1 MNSRSKKK
9 KKLNAEEFDNKFSSG
24 EDMSQH
30 MDWSKA
36 VKRINLDIPLWAIK
50 DLDKEATRRGI
61 TRQSLIK
68 TWIIDRLDEANQT
81 RHEAI

>member
-1 MNSRSKKK
+1 MNSRSKEKR
-9 KKLNAEEFDNKFSSG
+9 KLAAEAFDKKFSAG
-24 EDMSQH
+24 EDLSDH
-30 MDWSKA
+30 VDWSKA

-68 TWIIDRLDEANQT
+68 TWIIDRLDEVNQA
-81 RHEAI
+81 RHEAM

>member
-1 MNSRSKKK
+1 MSSPSKKA
-9 KKLNAEEFDNKFSSG
+9 KKLTAKEFDQNFSDG
-24 EDMSQH
+24 EDMSAH
-30 MDWSKA
+30 VDWSKA

-50 DLDKEATRRGI
+50 DLDKEAARRGI

-68 TWIIDRLDEANQT
+68 TWVIDRLDEVNQS